1 MNTEKHS
8 IDCIIMDDEIEA
20 CDRLE
25 SLLNKIEFISVMGK
39 FTNAEKGIEEIIKN
53 LPELVFLD
61 IEMPRINGFEIIKMV
76 RKAEVFPTFIFVTGY
91 NQYAIKAIRNA
102 AFDYLLK
109 PVDIDELKEAI
120 IRFKVSQNE
129 QAKIFLPSKLKKEYN
144 LTDREIEVVNLLLE
158 GKSSAEIAEKLFLSK
173 HTVDTHRRNII
184 EKMRLKSTNEL
195 LSKISNL

>member
-1 MNTEKHS
+1 MFFP
-8 IDCIIMDDEIEA
+8 
-20 CDRLE
+20 
-25 SLLNKIEFISVMGK
+25 LLFL
-39 FTNAEKGIEEIIKN
+39 
-53 LPELVFLD
+53 LPD
-61 IEMPRINGFEIIKMV
+61 
-76 RKAEVFPTFIFVTGY
+76 Y

-120 IRFKVSQNE
+120 IRFGVSQNE
-129 QAKIFLPSKLKKEYN
+129 QSKKFLPSKLKKEYN
-144 LTDREIEVVNLLLE
+144 LTDREIEIVNYLLE